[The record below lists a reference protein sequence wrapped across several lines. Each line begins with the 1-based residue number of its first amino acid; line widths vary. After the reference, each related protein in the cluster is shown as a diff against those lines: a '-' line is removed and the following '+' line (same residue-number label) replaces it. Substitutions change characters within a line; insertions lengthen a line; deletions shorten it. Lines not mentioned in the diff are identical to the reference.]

1 MQSKAT
7 LKLTWE
13 QNVALVNLISA
24 AQKWYVLNN
33 NREDLEEDEQDLIS
47 SIVEYDREFADY

>member
-33 NREDLEEDEQDLIS
+33 RREDLEEDEQDLIS